1 MWDGDHYDYIQG
13 DKISNWKDCGI
24 YCQSSQLCQAWTI
37 DSSLG
42 CFVFEQTSPNLKY
55 EQGFISGD
63 KDCPGKMFKA
73 LHFTQKH
80 RLPNAW
86 LCMII

>member
-13 DKISNWKDCGI
+13 DKISNWNDCGI

-42 CFVFEQTSPNLKY
+42 CFVFEQTSQNLKF
-55 EQGFISGD
+55 EQGYISGD
-63 KDCPGKMFKA
+63 KDCPGKMFEA
-73 LHFTQKH
+73 LYFTIKH
-80 RLPNAW
+80 RLPNVRDSV
-86 LCMII
+86 